1 MDKIIQILCIAISA
15 LFIIF
20 SFVKDFFDYRNNSS
34 ATVTDYVVEKIY
46 GESEEN
52 KTEAESLKTIINSG
66 FDKQVQNDI
75 KSLIEEDDIS
85 SLETYLNSL
94 LQGNTQNQQD
104 TGGK

>member
-1 MDKIIQILCIAISA
+1 MDKIIEKMCIAISA

-20 SFVKDFFDYRNNSS
+20 SFVKDFFDYKSNNS

-52 KTEAESLKTIINSG
+52 KTESETLKTIINSG

-75 KSLIEEDDIS
+75 ESLIEEDDIS
-85 SLETYLNSL
+85 LLEVYLNSL
-94 LQGNTQNQQD
+94 LQENTKNQKN

>member
-1 MDKIIQILCIAISA
+1 MDKIIEKTCIAISA

-20 SFVKDFFDYRNNSS
+20 SFVKDFFDYKSNNY

-52 KTEAESLKTIINSG
+52 KTESETLKTIINSG

-75 KSLIEEDDIS
+75 ESLIEEDDIS
-85 SLETYLNSL
+85 SLEAYLNSL
-94 LQGNTQNQQD
+94 LQENTKNQKN

>member
-1 MDKIIQILCIAISA
+1 MDKIIERICIAISA

-20 SFVKDFFDYRNNSS
+20 SFVKDFFDYRNNNS

-52 KTEAESLKTIINSG
+52 KTEVETLKAIINSG
-66 FDKQVQNDI
+66 FDKQIQNDI
-75 KSLIEEDDIS
+75 ESLIEEDDIS
-85 SLETYLNSL
+85 SLEAYLNSL
-94 LQGNTQNQQD
+94 LQENTQNQQN